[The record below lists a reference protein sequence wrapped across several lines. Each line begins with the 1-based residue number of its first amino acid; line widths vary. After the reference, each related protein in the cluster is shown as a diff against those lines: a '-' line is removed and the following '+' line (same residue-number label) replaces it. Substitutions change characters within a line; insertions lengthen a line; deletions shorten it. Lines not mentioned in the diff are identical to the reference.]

1 MWSVL
6 LLVGLTEAASFAAG
20 LASFVDEKSGE
31 YASSAWSCSSLF
43 FSEVVQRALE
53 EKPPLSSTWN
63 NLCAGNS
70 IKDSTSFASHANSER
85 DRVLP
90 AYNPNIWQT
99 ETAFELEE
107 LGKD

>member
-31 YASSAWSCSSLF
+31 YFAWSCSSLF

-63 NLCAGNS
+63 QRQLVRREF
-70 IKDSTSFASHANSER
+70 D
-85 DRVLP
+85 
-90 AYNPNIWQT
+90 
-99 ETAFELEE
+99 
-107 LGKD
+107 

>member
-31 YASSAWSCSSLF
+31 YASSCSSLF

-63 NLCAGNS
+63 QRQLVRREF
-70 IKDSTSFASHANSER
+70 D
-85 DRVLP
+85 
-90 AYNPNIWQT
+90 
-99 ETAFELEE
+99 
-107 LGKD
+107 